1 MRISL
6 RLKLGVI
13 RRPIQGRDE
22 GLFSTRRGY
31 CLIGIFGILV
41 FISVQPTF
49 LEFTERDLAYHMTFE
64 HALFFVIGAM
74 SIQVAETVL
83 KLSNR
88 YRNGVDHRKLGLI
101 ISLWTTI
108 LRKFFTLNK
117 YGYVWVIAAIAL
129 LTFWHIPWV
138 FDFAELHKQAHIAE
152 HVSFIVVGAMGFMA
166 VRSLGESFKLL
177 ALFALN
183 GVMGFTGLMF
193 SVLNEPIYRVYS
205 VSSHNN
211 AGTYMLVSCI
221 VILLVVLPGYL
232 IYRTLFHI
240 RVRESSSSPSVSSS
254 YQRS

>member
-1 MRISL
+1 MR
-6 RLKLGVI
+6 
-13 RRPIQGRDE
+13 
-22 GLFSTRRGY
+22 GLFSRKRSC
-31 CLIGIFGILV
+31 CLIAIFGILV

-49 LEFTERDLAYHMTFE
+49 LEFTERDLAYHMTLE
-64 HALFFVIGAM
+64 HTLFFVIGAM
-74 SIQVAETVL
+74 SIQVAETIL
-83 KLSNR
+83 KLCNR
-88 YRNGVDHRKLGLI
+88 YRNGVGHRRLGLI

-117 YGYVWVIAAIAL
+117 YGYVWVIAAIGL

-138 FDFAELHKQAHIAE
+138 FDYAELHEQAHIAQ
-152 HVSFIVVGAMGFMA
+152 HISFIVVGAMGFMA
-166 VRSLGESFKLL
+166 MRSLGESFKLS

-193 SVLNEPIYRVYS
+193 SVLNEPIYRIYS

-240 RVRESSSSPSVSSS
+240 RVRQSSSSPITHLHIKEDK
-254 YQRS
+254 

>member
-1 MRISL
+1 M
-6 RLKLGVI
+6 
-13 RRPIQGRDE
+13 
-22 GLFSTRRGY
+22 FSRRRGY

-49 LEFTERDLAYHMTFE
+49 LEFTERDLAYHMTIE
-64 HALFFVIGAM
+64 HTLFFVIGAM
-74 SIQVAETVL
+74 SIQVAETIL

-88 YRNGVDHRKLGLI
+88 YRNGGDHWKLGV

-117 YGYVWVIAAIAL
+117 YGYVWVIIAIGL

-138 FDFAELHKQAHIAE
+138 FDYAELHEQAHIAQ
-152 HVSFIVVGAMGFMA
+152 HISFIVVGAMGFMA
-166 VRSLGESFKLL
+166 MRSLGESFKLL

-183 GVMGFTGLMF
+183 GVMGFAGLMF
-193 SVLNEPIYRVYS
+193 SVLNAPIYLVYS

-221 VILLVVLPGYL
+221 IILLVVLPSYL
-232 IYRTLFHI
+232 IHRTLFHI
-240 RVRESSSSPSVSSS
+240 RVRQSSSSTSVSSS
-254 YQRS
+254 HQKAK

>member
-1 MRISL
+1 M
-6 RLKLGVI
+6 
-13 RRPIQGRDE
+13 
-22 GLFSTRRGY
+22 FSTSRGY

-88 YRNGVDHRKLGLI
+88 YRNGVDQKKLGFI
-101 ISLWTTI
+101 ISIWTTI

-117 YGYVWVIAAIAL
+117 YGYVWVIAAIGL

-138 FDFAELHKQAHIAE
+138 FDYAELHKQAHIAE
-152 HVSFIVVGAMGFMA
+152 HMSFIAVGAMGFMA
-166 VRSLGESFKLL
+166 VRSLGESFKIL

-193 SVLNEPIYRVYS
+193 SILNEPIYRVYS

-240 RVRESSSSPSVSSS
+240 RVRQSSSSPSISSS